1 MFWISVFLLSFVA
14 LWECVI
20 FASMSSFF
28 QTLIDTTKYSEGKFP
43 SGFPVGYVY
52 KILVQIPE
60 DKRVLVAF
68 VFAAGSML
76 VSNLINMGAT
86 IYHSRFSTLFTCQN
100 QSVIF
105 NSMCRNSLKYFEDK
119 KRGELMQMVI
129 TETTS
134 CYSVLT
140 GVLVLTL
147 FLFKTIVYIVFL
159 VMVSFKLSLIVAVFG
174 MLFIAET
181 YIVSR
186 MIKWIATVEV
196 EMNRKLSVVT
206 HESLDGVKHIKLL
219 NLYRQAESS
228 FRNCC
233 RKAKFSTRR
242 IFLLA
247 QWQVTLSH
255 LLALIAIFVIAY
267 VSIRYSVLAVALLM
281 TYLYI
286 LQKFH
291 QSIRGINNRYTF
303 ISKNLP
309 AIGRIFDFLH
319 DVDTY
324 KEISGSIIQ
333 DEFLKEEITSKNVS
347 LNYGNENVLENIVTG
362 FCKGQTVALVGESG
376 AGKTSLANLLVRLY
390 DSSRGEILIDG
401 INIKDYDLAFL
412 RERIGIVNQ
421 ESIIFNRTIRE
432 NILMGNQNA
441 SEEDM
446 IEAAKNA
453 YAHKFIMETSHG
465 YDTLVGDNG
474 LKLSG
479 GQKQRINIAQ
489 IFLKSPDLMILDE
502 ATSALDT
509 KSEQYIQVALEKLAK
524 NRTCII
530 IAHRLSTV
538 RKADTIIVLDKGRI
552 AEQGRW
558 SYLLEKKGLF
568 YSMIQR
574 QSFINE

>member
-1 MFWISVFLLSFVA
+1 
-14 LWECVI
+14 
-20 FASMSSFF
+20 
-28 QTLIDTTKYSEGKFP
+28 
-43 SGFPVGYVY
+43 
-52 KILVQIPE
+52 
-60 DKRVLVAF
+60 
-68 VFAAGSML
+68 
-76 VSNLINMGAT
+76 
-86 IYHSRFSTLFTCQN
+86 
-100 QSVIF
+100 
-105 NSMCRNSLKYFEDK
+105 
-119 KRGELMQMVI
+119 
-129 TETTS
+129 
-134 CYSVLT
+134 
-140 GVLVLTL
+140 
-147 FLFKTIVYIVFL
+147 
-159 VMVSFKLSLIVAVFG
+159 
-174 MLFIAET
+174 
-181 YIVSR
+181 
-186 MIKWIATVEV
+186 
-196 EMNRKLSVVT
+196 
-206 HESLDGVKHIKLL
+206 
-219 NLYRQAESS
+219 
-228 FRNCC
+228 
-233 RKAKFSTRR
+233 
-242 IFLLA
+242 
-247 QWQVTLSH
+247 
-255 LLALIAIFVIAY
+255 
-267 VSIRYSVLAVALLM
+267 
-281 TYLYI
+281 
-286 LQKFH
+286 
-291 QSIRGINNRYTF
+291 
-303 ISKNLP
+303 
-309 AIGRIFDFLH
+309 
-319 DVDTY
+319 
-324 KEISGSIIQ
+324 
-333 DEFLKEEITSKNVS
+333 
-347 LNYGNENVLENIVTG
+347 
-362 FCKGQTVALVGESG
+362 VALVGESG